1 VIQLLIVACCVFAC
15 PLLTGGTTWVVGR
28 DHRAAK
34 LGREIRRLN
43 RDAARQPRAVTVN
56 PAPREARNSP
66 CTGLNSG
73 RDLGSRAEAP
83 GARANGEMPSMH
95 PVA

>member
-1 VIQLLIVACCVFAC
+1 MPPSWGGKSAASIVMPLVKLVQL
-15 PLLTGGTTWVVGR
+15 PSTP
-28 DHRAAK
+28 HRC
-34 LGREIRRLN
+34 
-43 RDAARQPRAVTVN
+43 
-56 PAPREARNSP
+56 EARDSP